1 MKTASFDVQ
10 TTASAETVWSLASVG
25 LTQAVSRLAL
35 PTPTWRTNCYGH
47 THRGLQNEPKE
58 KCADQL
64 CHKFFPRAHQKLLH
78 HHYPLSIMS
87 TGPTKMTLVHRRPWL
102 SGIAIGLDSTPMPL

>member
-1 MKTASFDVQ
+1 VVKTGLENDVGL
-10 TTASAETVWSLASVG
+10 TTPVRYAGVVTEADCDFVERVRVG

-64 CHKFFPRAHQKLLH
+64 RHKFFPRAHQKLHH

-87 TGPTKMTLVHRRPWL
+87 TGPTKMTLVHRRP
-102 SGIAIGLDSTPMPL
+102 

>member
-1 MKTASFDVQ
+1 MWRTGIRFA
-10 TTASAETVWSLASVG
+10 ASVRHAGVLSVDVTGEQRTTGREVTSDG

-58 KCADQL
+58 KYADQL
-64 CHKFFPRAHQKLLH
+64 CHKFFPRAHQKLHH

-87 TGPTKMTLVHRRPWL
+87 TGPT
-102 SGIAIGLDSTPMPL
+102 